1 MVSRKQ
7 TKPPKPSVAAAAPPK
22 AQRKPRSKLAGV
34 ERNRVLSGEVKGPSV
49 RARVAKNVARIRRE
63 LKLSLSEMEERTG
76 IHRGFIGAIEGGNQN
91 ITVDTLSNLAVAYGV
106 PPDDLIRD
114 RDTFTVSADTPS
126 LAMLASITRRSTNGC
141 IVCWRKAGTLRSD
154 GRSSRPSRAR
164 FTRRCP
170 ASSGS
175 VKSNGPGWR
184 GGNPNHP
191 VLTDS
196 SDPPAHLSPRRAP
209 CSGGYLDGDF
219 AALGTQQHLTA
230 CWKSRDITCQIL
242 RW

>member
-7 TKPPKPSVAAAAPPK
+7 TKPPKPSVTAAAPPK

-126 LAMLASITRRSTNGC
+126 LAMLASITRAIDERVHRLLAESGDAP
-141 IVCWRKAGTLRSD
+141 I
-154 GRSSRPSRAR
+154 GRSVLASVASAIYEALSGIERLREVKRSGVAR
-164 FTRRCP
+164 WEP
-170 ASSGS
+170 E
-175 VKSNGPGWR
+175 P
-184 GGNPNHP
+184 P
-191 VLTDS
+191 S
-196 SDPPAHLSPRRAP
+196 SD
-209 CSGGYLDGDF
+209 
-219 AALGTQQHLTA
+219 
-230 CWKSRDITCQIL
+230 
-242 RW
+242 